1 MRLEPFEAAKKI
13 IEKRF
18 PKCQAAVLSGS
29 VVRGEATPASDLDI
43 VIFDETLKASYRESF
58 VEFGWPVEAFV
69 HNFDSYRHFFESD
82 CKSGTPS
89 MPRMVYE
96 GIVLRGKLLLEP
108 IKEEAERLLEKGPD
122 PWSKEEIDLKRYFIT
137 DALDDFIGSRS
148 RSEMLFI
155 TNSLAELLHEFVLR
169 TNGRYIGKSKWIPR
183 ALMQFDPKFAEEF
196 TSVFDEFY
204 RTGKKENIII
214 LTDSVL
220 KPFGG
225 RFFEGFSIGK
235 NE

>member
-1 MRLEPFEAAKKI
+1 
-13 IEKRF
+13 
-18 PKCQAAVLSGS
+18 
-29 VVRGEATPASDLDI
+29 
-43 VIFDETLKASYRESF
+43 
-58 VEFGWPVEAFV
+58 
-69 HNFDSYRHFFESD
+69 
-82 CKSGTPS
+82 

-183 ALMQFDPKFAEEF
+183 ALM
-196 TSVFDEFY
+196 
-204 RTGKKENIII
+204 
-214 LTDSVL
+214 
-220 KPFGG
+220 
-225 RFFEGFSIGK
+225 
-235 NE
+235 